1 VTAIQQSACGL
12 RQIQQSA
19 SRPATA
25 IVSARTQTL
34 AKRRHFSAQVSQHA
48 AGVTTLLNSGA
59 PVLLAATAPPGV
71 IVPLA
76 DVNGREREPFFVALR
91 LIFQN

>member
-1 VTAIQQSACGL
+1 
-12 RQIQQSA
+12 
-19 SRPATA
+19 
-25 IVSARTQTL
+25 
-34 AKRRHFSAQVSQHA
+34 
-48 AGVTTLLNSGA
+48 VTTLLNSSA